1 MVSQSLRMTD
11 GVSGADIVFEKRLD
25 KILFAP
31 PNIRRD
37 FIKENMNDM
46 TPGFIEYIQQELKA
60 TEDSDSK
67 VVLASILQ
75 MIGQVKNQD
84 LLGENV
90 QVLTAADES
99 LGDQFAK
106 KKLSLEDDAV
116 GLMNRNEQ
124 ILAGLMFST
133 NDVLEDVLNNLHV
146 IDDDFVSYLQKKI
159 ETTTDIE
166 ERMGLTS
173 LAQVINTVL
182 ERVREA
188 EKNGEVLP
196 EEELSMDQIRT
207 RMQEV
212 QMGAAI
218 DPTGQVVKKK
228 EEFAVQADPKETFQ
242 VIMKKFYAC
251 FDSGM
256 DIPAAVEENYDL
268 CDYTFMNMLKEEAD
282 VCFAE
287 GADIEGQQYLDIL
300 EAINKAMA
308 KSVEKAQEK
317 LQRILGKGNPKA
329 MESELV
335 VMARRGEVD
344 EALILLIEANAQQA
358 KAAGA
363 IAAAE
368 VLGQLFK
375 RAREETERKL
385 PEEQKLLR
393 ALMRINEK
401 DERKGLLYE
410 AFRPTKSLSAEGEVS
425 QGPPLIAPPAF
436 IKVVKQLIQNF
447 GNADSFNIMG
457 RALDIVSEA
466 ETVATELYGESMTP
480 RMQQEYMFKK
490 QTVSVWDL
498 GNFEDYAMISGEEI
512 PWGNDKY
519 DNKNPEDVLGE
530 KQVKKIGGV
539 DSDI

>member
-1 MVSQSLRMTD
+1 MTD